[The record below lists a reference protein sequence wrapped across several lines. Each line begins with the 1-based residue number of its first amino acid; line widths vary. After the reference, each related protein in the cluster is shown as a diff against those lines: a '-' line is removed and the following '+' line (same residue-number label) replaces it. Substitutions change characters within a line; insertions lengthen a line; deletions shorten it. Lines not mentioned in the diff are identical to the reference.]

1 MKRIICL
8 LIIVCFVFT
17 GCTLN
22 NNNNN
27 NNSGGK
33 IILKLNHR
41 INLEEEKEEDINRK
55 SVSIK
60 LGKIPE
66 TSQKKYE
73 NEDYFLEV
81 KDYIKNNFSIE
92 LSDNW
97 DYFVHYYDEAETMGF
112 IEFMYKIGEIN
123 TNKVIMLFFENNNIN
138 SVVYKYLDGKVNEDE
153 LLNRLKVFK
162 DTYMQEQ
169 YKLKDGEKFLEER
182 TNYTYYYNV
191 DKLVYS
197 YAVFFTY
204 GELDLINNDNASEYF
219 IN

>member
-17 GCTLN
+17 GCTL

-66 TSQKKYE
+66 TSQKNMK
-73 NEDYFLEV
+73 
-81 KDYIKNNFSIE
+81 
-92 LSDNW
+92 
-97 DYFVHYYDEAETMGF
+97 M
-112 IEFMYKIGEIN
+112 KII
-123 TNKVIMLFFENNNIN
+123 FW
-138 SVVYKYLDGKVNEDE
+138 
-153 LLNRLKVFK
+153 R
-162 DTYMQEQ
+162 
-169 YKLKDGEKFLEER
+169 
-182 TNYTYYYNV
+182 
-191 DKLVYS
+191 
-197 YAVFFTY
+197 
-204 GELDLINNDNASEYF
+204 
-219 IN
+219 

>member
-17 GCTLN
+17 GCTL
-22 NNNNN
+22 NNNN

-123 TNKVIMLFFENNNIN
+123 ANKVIMLFFENNNIN

-204 GELDLINNDNASEYF
+204 GELDLINNDNGSEYF

>member
-17 GCTLN
+17 GCTL

-66 TSQKKYE
+66 TSQKK
-73 NEDYFLEV
+73 
-81 KDYIKNNFSIE
+81 I
-92 LSDNW
+92 
-97 DYFVHYYDEAETMGF
+97 
-112 IEFMYKIGEIN
+112 
-123 TNKVIMLFFENNNIN
+123 
-138 SVVYKYLDGKVNEDE
+138 
-153 LLNRLKVFK
+153 
-162 DTYMQEQ
+162 
-169 YKLKDGEKFLEER
+169 
-182 TNYTYYYNV
+182 
-191 DKLVYS
+191 
-197 YAVFFTY
+197 
-204 GELDLINNDNASEYF
+204 
-219 IN
+219 

>member
-60 LGKIPE
+60 FLKHLKKSMKMKII
-66 TSQKKYE
+66 
-73 NEDYFLEV
+73 F
-81 KDYIKNNFSIE
+81 
-92 LSDNW
+92 W
-97 DYFVHYYDEAETMGF
+97 
-112 IEFMYKIGEIN
+112 
-123 TNKVIMLFFENNNIN
+123 
-138 SVVYKYLDGKVNEDE
+138 
-153 LLNRLKVFK
+153 R
-162 DTYMQEQ
+162 
-169 YKLKDGEKFLEER
+169 
-182 TNYTYYYNV
+182 
-191 DKLVYS
+191 
-197 YAVFFTY
+197 
-204 GELDLINNDNASEYF
+204 
-219 IN
+219 

>member
-22 NNNNN
+22 NNNN
-27 NNSGGK
+27 
-33 IILKLNHR
+33 
-41 INLEEEKEEDINRK
+41 
-55 SVSIK
+55 
-60 LGKIPE
+60 
-66 TSQKKYE
+66 
-73 NEDYFLEV
+73 
-81 KDYIKNNFSIE
+81 
-92 LSDNW
+92 
-97 DYFVHYYDEAETMGF
+97 
-112 IEFMYKIGEIN
+112 
-123 TNKVIMLFFENNNIN
+123 N

-169 YKLKDGEKFLEER
+169 YKLKDDEKFLEER

-204 GELDLINNDNASEYF
+204 GELDLINNDNGSEYF

>member
-81 KDYIKNNFSIE
+81 KNEGYRYYSINFS
-92 LSDNW
+92 
-97 DYFVHYYDEAETMGF
+97 YYRC
-112 IEFMYKIGEIN
+112 Y
-123 TNKVIMLFFENNNIN
+123 
-138 SVVYKYLDGKVNEDE
+138 
-153 LLNRLKVFK
+153 
-162 DTYMQEQ
+162 
-169 YKLKDGEKFLEER
+169 
-182 TNYTYYYNV
+182 
-191 DKLVYS
+191 
-197 YAVFFTY
+197 
-204 GELDLINNDNASEYF
+204 
-219 IN
+219 